1 MLKRTVWFVFLM
13 MLALSCLDEPDCF
26 SLNNNVIGISF
37 KKLTDSKADTVFFSS
52 VIADGTGYEF
62 WGSAVRTGI
71 DTMRLN
77 YYQNET
83 IFHFTGLGR
92 DYDLHLTY
100 SARTQL
106 VSEKCGERFV
116 LTGLKVA
123 SHNFDS
129 LRLISSTPGRMD
141 ARHVNLE
148 VYRCPNTS
156 QVKLKFASAVTIT
169 SISTDYDA
177 AILFSDE
184 PTTTINIP
192 LNINAPTSTI
202 NFQFSDGTTKTIT
215 LSHSG
220 TTRTLFN
227 ACGEQT
233 ILYEYQVMSSNFT
246 FINPLYD
253 SVQDPPR
260 TNFEITL

>member
-1 MLKRTVWFVFLM
+1 M